1 MQALIPPQTQ
11 TEKDLYLVQ
20 IENFQTRLN
29 TPPKANEV
37 FKTPDGKAD
46 DLPISYVEMT
56 LDELFFGQWSI
67 KNFQSKVI
75 ANEVIG
81 ELELE
86 VLHPVTKMTITRTG
100 AAAIQIM
107 VDKAPD
113 NLQGK
118 AKNAWALDINNKKP
132 NALDMAYPKLKAE
145 CLKNAAKT
153 LGKVFG
159 RDLNRREK
167 VDTYQPVLSGSE
179 KSKIATVTRA
189 IANGDTEGARALM
202 KMMSLSDEAKEML
215 NAQLAEKAN

>member
-1 MQALIPPQTQ
+1 
-11 TEKDLYLVQ
+11 
-20 IENFQTRLN
+20 
-29 TPPKANEV
+29 
-37 FKTPDGKAD
+37 
-46 DLPISYVEMT
+46 
-56 LDELFFGQWSI
+56 
-67 KNFQSKVI
+67 
-75 ANEVIG
+75 
-81 ELELE
+81 
-86 VLHPVTKMTITRTG
+86 
-100 AAAIQIM
+100 
-107 VDKAPD
+107 
-113 NLQGK
+113 
-118 AKNAWALDINNKKP
+118 
-132 NALDMAYPKLKAE
+132 MAYPKLKAE